1 MDKIKLLWIVIAL
14 ILIIISFNLIMDIF
28 TKSELKK
35 GITDIKSAQK
45 DINISIV
52 NLRSATSGIDNLIL
66 KLDSSKIELNK
77 INESFYN
84 LNFLMQNKINTINS
98 NIINVIDKINK
109 EQKSVN
115 ELQNELNK
123 LD

>member
-1 MDKIKLLWIVIAL
+1 
-14 ILIIISFNLIMDIF
+14 MDIF